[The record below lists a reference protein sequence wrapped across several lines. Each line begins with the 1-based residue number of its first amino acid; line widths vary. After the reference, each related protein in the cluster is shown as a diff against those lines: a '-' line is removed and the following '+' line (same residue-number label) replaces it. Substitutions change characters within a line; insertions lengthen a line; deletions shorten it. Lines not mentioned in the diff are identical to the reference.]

1 MVFGG
6 KWYEPLKL
14 LVSSQLWSGAGWR
27 GTSHRVPMGIVGG
40 IGAWNYPIQIASFK
54 AAPALACGNAVIF
67 KPSEYTPLRRVFKMM
82 LT

>member
-1 MVFGG
+1 
-6 KWYEPLKL
+6 
-14 LVSSQLWSGAGWR
+14 
-27 GTSHRVPMGIVGG
+27 MGIVGG

-82 LT
+82 LTE